1 MSDRSVWLAI
11 FVIVGTLA
19 GTAAGVLWWLAG
31 NKPSAAI
38 VAGGG
43 CFITVVTF
51 LVMVAGFLVG

>member
-1 MSDRSVWLAI
+1 MAI
-11 FVIVGTLA
+11 FMIVGALA

-31 NKPSAAI
+31 NKPASAI

-43 CFITVVTF
+43 CFITMVTF